1 MLLAQLRTI
10 GWLRWQLTRNQ
21 WRASRG
27 LGALLSG
34 LLLVASVL
42 TAAGTFSGGLAAGV
56 MVGASDA
63 GAEGVMAAWLVVT
76 FVFLLFWCAG
86 LLTDLQRDESIDL
99 PRLMHLPVALG
110 PLFVVNYLAS
120 HLTLSL
126 IVMVPAMIG
135 LSVGLTV
142 SLGPRML
149 LTLPL
154 AVSVVLM
161 VTAWTYWLRGW
172 LATVID
178 TPSRRRLVI
187 TLLTVGLFAV
197 VQGPNLY
204 FNVLRER
211 PDRTQAA
218 QMSDEARQAAR
229 ASAEA
234 RQQVIARRLQL
245 AETVVPVLWVSGGA
259 RALAEGRLRE
269 ALSGTLFASLLALV
283 GLQRA
288 YRRTVR
294 FYRGEVGGRA
304 PARVSA
310 VTGAQ
315 PARRVERRDSFVHV
329 RLPGIP
335 DPAAAV
341 ALATLQSHLRA
352 PEVLMQWVTSVLLSV
367 ALGAS
372 FLVRRS
378 TAVAEWAAPFTA
390 TGAVTAAVFLS
401 APFFGNQFGYARGGF
416 RAFVLAP
423 IARRHTLLGQNLAAM
438 LPAAVTA
445 LVLVAGVAVW
455 ARLPAMVFVATLLQ
469 LCASLLLVSLAG
481 TAVSIL
487 VPYRLEAGTL
497 KPSKMPVLSMITMA
511 LLQLGLPLAV
521 APVFGPALAGYF
533 WEQAGGPPAGLINLL
548 LSALLALGAIGLYV
562 RLLPVM
568 GRWLHR
574 REMDMLRVLGSHVE

>member
-1 MLLAQLRTI
+1 MILTQLQTI
-10 GWLRWQLTRNQ
+10 GWLRWRLTRNQ
-21 WRASRG
+21 WGTSRG

-34 LLLVASVL
+34 MLLVASLL

-76 FVFLLFWCAG
+76 FSFLLFWSIG

-126 IVMVPAMIG
+126 IVIVPAMVG
-135 LSVGLTV
+135 LAVGLTV

-154 AVSVVLM
+154 ALSVVLM

-172 LATVID
+172 LVTLID
-178 TPSRRRLVI
+178 TPSRRRLAVS
-187 TLLTVGLFAV
+187 LLTVGLFALI
-197 VQGPNLY
+197 QGPNLY
-204 FNVLRER
+204 FNLLRER

-218 QMSDEARQAAR
+218 PLSDEAREAAR
-229 ASAEA
+229 NAAEA
-234 RQQVIARRLQL
+234 RQQVLVRRLRL

-259 RALAEGRLRE
+259 RTLAEGRMRE
-269 ALSGTLFASLLALV
+269 ALAGTLFASLLALV

-288 YRRTVR
+288 YRRTLR

-304 PARVSA
+304 AARAPASSQATPARPS
-310 VTGAQ
+310 Q
-315 PARRVERRDSFVHV
+315 RRASFVHV
-329 RLPGIP
+329 RFPGIP

-352 PEVLMQWVTSVLLSV
+352 PEILMQWVTSALVTV
-367 ALGAS
+367 AVGGS
-372 FLVRRS
+372 FLLRRS
-378 TAVAEWAAPFTA
+378 VTGAEWAAPFAA
-390 TGAVTAAVFLS
+390 TGAVAGAVFLS
-401 APFFGNQFGYARGGF
+401 VPFFGNQFGFARGGF

-423 IARRHTLLGQNLAAM
+423 IERRHTLLGHNLAAIV
-438 LPAAVTA
+438 PAAATG

-455 ARLPAMVFVATLLQ
+455 MRLPVVVLVATLLQ
-469 LCASLLLVSLAG
+469 LVACLVLMALAG
-481 TAVSIL
+481 SAVSIL
-487 VPYRLEAGTL
+487 VPYRLQAGTV
-497 KPSKMPVLSMITMA
+497 KPSKMPALSMIT
-511 LLQLGLPLAV
+511 LVLFQLGMPLALS
-521 APVFGPALAGYF
+521 PVFGPAIAGYF
-533 WEQAGGPPAGLINLL
+533 WEQAGGPPAGLVNLL
-548 LSALLALGAIGLYV
+548 LSVLLALGALGLYV

-574 REMDMLRVLGSHVE
+574 RETDMLRVLSTRVE